1 VASAMGSHLLDGNG
15 HSDFGVLQ
23 TELGA
28 KPSDKMLLYA
38 FDLL

>member
-1 VASAMGSHLLDGNG
+1 LLDANG

-23 TELGA
+23 AELGA
-28 KPSDKMLLYA
+28 KRSDKTVFYA

>member
-1 VASAMGSHLLDGNG
+1 LLDANG

-23 TELGA
+23 AELGA
-28 KPSDKMLLYA
+28 KRSDKMVLYA

>member
-1 VASAMGSHLLDGNG
+1 LPDANG

-23 TELGA
+23 AELGA
-28 KPSDKMLLYA
+28 KRSDKNYA